1 MIDDIDD
8 NEIEFDIQKTILKK
22 KENKNSK
29 FYVEYDRLTN
39 RVIAVAPGQGNLS
52 NSRHGF
58 LEVDENEV
66 IRGIFENKTPLHRLK
81 VRYDYT
87 NNTRILYKSRE
98 ISRYEFDYIRS
109 SNHQDNFIHLHCD
122 VVSKKINVNFIDS
135 TFLKEFTRE
144 RVDELTLSNL
154 PNNLAVYAIDKHE
167 PSKLFD
173 TIDIN
178 FKKLFLG
185 VEQRFNC
192 FWLPNDAADLASFD
206 FLHYNHNI
214 QLSVDKD
221 PLYVPIHT
229 ESYKPTILY
238 KQVGNRLQIQS
249 AISESK
255 NFYLDSKIAFYFYDP
270 SEPSEIL
277 DTITVNSSDLDNFNL
292 LEFKLKTTKKI
303 KMISNYSHLYIEDA
317 NVSTY
322 YQF

>member
-1 MIDDIDD
+1 MFDESD
-8 NEIEFDIQKTILKK
+8 IEFDIQKTILKK

-39 RVIAVAPGQGNLS
+39 QVVSVAPERNSLS
-52 NSRHGF
+52 NTRHAF
-58 LEVDENEV
+58 LEVDENDI
-66 IRGIFENKTPLHRLK
+66 IREIFENKTPLHRLK
-81 VRYDYT
+81 VKYDYNT
-87 NNTRILYKSRE
+87 NSRTLYKSRE
-98 ISRYEFDYIRS
+98 LTRYEFDYVRS
-109 SNHQDNFIHLHCD
+109 KQSGDNFIHLHCD

-135 TFLKEFTRE
+135 VFLSEFTKE
-144 RVDELTLSNL
+144 RVNELTLSSL
-154 PNNLAVYAIDKHE
+154 PESMPVYAIDKHE

-178 FKKLFLG
+178 FKKLFSG
-185 VEQRFNC
+185 IEQRFNC
-192 FWLPNDAADLASFD
+192 FWLPNDVNQLEFID

-214 QLSVDKD
+214 HLSVDKD

-229 ESYKPTILY
+229 ESYKPAILF
-238 KQVGNRLQIQS
+238 KQIGDKLIIQS
-249 AISESK
+249 IIGESK
-255 NFYLDSKIAFYFYDP
+255 NFYLDNKITFYLYDP
-270 SEPSEIL
+270 TEPGIIL

-303 KMISNYSHLYIEDA
+303 KMISNYSHLHIEDA

>member
-1 MIDDIDD
+1 MFEESDG
-8 NEIEFDIQKTILKK
+8 EFDIQKTILKK

-39 RVIAVAPGQGNLS
+39 RVIGVAPERNTLS
-52 NSRHGF
+52 GTRHAF
-58 LEVDENEV
+58 LEVDENDV

-81 VRYDYT
+81 VRYDY
-87 NNTRILYKSRE
+87 NSNTRILYKSRE
-98 ISRYEFDYIRS
+98 ISRYEFDYVR
-109 SNHQDNFIHLHCD
+109 NNNNKDNFIHLHCD
-122 VVSKKINVNFIDS
+122 VVSKKINVNFID
-135 TFLKEFTRE
+135 TVFLKEFTKE
-144 RVDELTLSNL
+144 RVNELTLSNL
-154 PNNLAVYAIDKHE
+154 PKNLAVYAIDKHE

-185 VEQRFNC
+185 LEQRFDC
-192 FWLPNDAADLASFD
+192 FWLPNNTAELESID
-206 FLHYNHNI
+206 FLHYNHDI
-214 QLSVDKD
+214 RLSVDKD

-229 ESYKPTILY
+229 ELYKPTILY
-238 KQVGNRLQIQS
+238 KQVDNQLQVQS
-249 AISESK
+249 VIGESK
-255 NFYLDSKIAFYFYDP
+255 NFYLDRKITFYLYDP
-270 SEPSEIL
+270 AEPSEIL

-303 KMISNYSHLYIEDA
+303 KMISNYSHLHIEDA